1 MFIPKKKYNE
11 LIKRIETLERM
22 AEVNTFDFGV
32 VNLKILCA
40 RLPHYIDERI
50 GKKIA
55 ADKSKLSTADKE

>member
-1 MFIPKKKYNE
+1 MFISKKKYNE

-32 VNLKILCA
+32 VNLKMLRGSMSQEEIS
-40 RLPHYIDERI
+40 
-50 GKKIA
+50 KKIA